1 MSTKSTFSDFFS
13 ENKSLLKEYAETRLE
28 LIKLQGIRV
37 VSRGFSLMLFLSI
50 VLFLG
55 FLITLFL
62 GLAFAWWLS
71 SVVGSQGLGFALTA
85 LVYGILFLLVI
96 LFRKPLFRGSIIRL
110 FISEVMYEMDETEE
124 E

>member
-1 MSTKSTFSDFFS
+1 M
-13 ENKSLLKEYAETRLE
+13 KEYAETRLE

-71 SVVGSQGLGFALTA
+71 SVVGTEGLGFALTA
-85 LVYGILFLLVI
+85 LVYGILFLMVI
-96 LFRKPLFRGSIIRL
+96 LFRKPIFRGSIIWL
-110 FISEVMYEMDETEE
+110 FISEVMYEMDETEVE
-124 E
+124 